1 MKYSINHDFARILA
15 TMNLFEALGQNEF
28 TGKQYDEMRTAKSH
42 ENAKGTCWAGRCEM
56 RWVPTEFK
64 PYSLKD
70 MREDGFIIVARQEP
84 IEIMVAVEIH
94 RVLDRNHDEVF
105 RGTWDECCEWV
116 GDCRRNFQFRWAETE
131 QRPMQAVRNYY
142 TINHEAFLEYLAQK
156 FNTALSAWCDET

>member
-15 TMNLFEALGQNEF
+15 TMNLFEALGLNEF
-28 TGKQYDEMRTAKSH
+28 TGKQYAEMRTAQTR
-42 ENAKGTCWAGRCEM
+42 EQAKGTCWEHDVTM

-70 MREDGFIIVARQEP
+70 MREDGFIVVARQEP
-84 IEIMVAVEIH
+84 IEIMIAVEIH

-116 GDCRRNFQFRWAETE
+116 GDCRRNFMFRWAETE

-142 TINHEAFLEYLAQK
+142 TINRNAFAEYLAHK
-156 FNTALSAWCDET
+156 FTDVLENR